1 MKNLHSITTLIVTNN
16 HNNNYNNS
24 NNDDHNDD
32 NKSNSN
38 DNFICLLIRIIVT
51 LHCNSIFVRF
61 LFHTTRHSAFQNI
74 PPFRHSIIPS
84 NGVALLNSSY
94 RISDLCSLHKFSGSF
109 EHLSLIE
116 MVKWSLF
123 GWIKLFF
130 KVSTMCRSN
139 LFRYFGKEKVFFSIM
154 CRRRHCEVILRCL
167 SSIVVICG

>member
-1 MKNLHSITTLIVTNN
+1 MPV
-16 HNNNYNNS
+16 NYES
-24 NNDDHNDD
+24 LSH
-32 NKSNSN
+32 
-38 DNFICLLIRIIVT
+38 FIAIPFLWDFCFIQQGIPRFRI
-51 LHCNSIFVRF
+51 
-61 LFHTTRHSAFQNI
+61 FH
-74 PPFRHSIIPS
+74 HSIIPS

-139 LFRYFGKEKVFFSIM
+139 LFRYFGKEKVFFFNHVPETPLWSYFKMFIIY
-154 CRRRHCEVILRCL
+154 CSNLRLELKNYIFGSTGNNSLIQTVKCSL
-167 SSIVVICG
+167 LN

>member
-1 MKNLHSITTLIVTNN
+1 MPV
-16 HNNNYNNS
+16 NYES
-24 NNDDHNDD
+24 LSH
-32 NKSNSN
+32 
-38 DNFICLLIRIIVT
+38 FIAIPFLWDFCFIQQGIPRFRI
-51 LHCNSIFVRF
+51 
-61 LFHTTRHSAFQNI
+61 FH
-74 PPFRHSIIPS
+74 HSIIPS

-139 LFRYFGKEKVFFSIM
+139 LFRYFGKEKVFFFNHLPETPLWSYFKMFIIY
-154 CRRRHCEVILRCL
+154 CSNLRLELKNYIFGSTGYNSLIQTVKCSL
-167 SSIVVICG
+167 LN